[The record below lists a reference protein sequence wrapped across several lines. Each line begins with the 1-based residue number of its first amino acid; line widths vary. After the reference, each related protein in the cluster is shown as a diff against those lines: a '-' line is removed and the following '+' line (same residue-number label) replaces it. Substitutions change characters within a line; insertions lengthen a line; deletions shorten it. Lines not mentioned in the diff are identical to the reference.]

1 MLYFAYGMNTN
12 SYEMELRCPSAV
24 SLGPAFLLDAEFR
37 FARHADIVAVDGGVV
52 DGVLWDITDQ
62 DLKSLDRLEG
72 YPFYYDRTE
81 FEVEYQGET
90 VLAIAYFMNPDH
102 PDAEPTTHYLEMLLD
117 GYAEHGV
124 STHQIAAA
132 LKECYA

>member
-12 SYEMELRCPSAV
+12 SYEMALRCPTAI
-24 SLGPAFLLDAEFR
+24 SLGSAFLLDAEFR
-37 FARHADIVAVDGGVV
+37 FAGHADIVACDNGVV
-52 DGVLWDITDQ
+52 DGVLWDITDD
-62 DLKSLDRLEG
+62 DLKSLDKLEG
-72 YPFYYDRTE
+72 FPYYYDRTE
-81 FEVEYQGET
+81 FEVEHEGET
-90 VLAIAYFMNPDH
+90 VQAVAYFMNPGNN
-102 PDAEPTTHYLEMLLD
+102 DAEPTTHYLEMLLE

>member
-12 SYEMELRCPSAV
+12 GYEMALRCPTAI
-24 SLGPAFLLDAEFR
+24 SLGSAFLLDAEFR
-37 FARHADIVAVDGGVV
+37 FARHADIVACDNGVV
-52 DGVLWDITDQ
+52 DGVLWDITDN

-72 YPFYYDRTE
+72 FPYYYDRAE
-81 FEVEYQGET
+81 FEVEYQGKT
-90 VLAIAYFMNPDH
+90 VQAVAYFMNPGNN
-102 PDAEPTTHYLEMLLD
+102 DAEPTTHYLEMLLE

-124 STHQIAAA
+124 STYQIAAA

>member
-12 SYEMELRCPSAV
+12 SYEMALRCPT
-24 SLGPAFLLDAEFR
+24 AFLLDAEFR
-37 FARHADIVAVDGGVV
+37 FAGHADIVACDNGVV
-52 DGVLWDITDQ
+52 DGVLWDITDD
-62 DLKSLDRLEG
+62 DLKSLDKLEG
-72 YPFYYDRTE
+72 FPYYYDRTE
-81 FEVEYQGET
+81 FEVEHEGET
-90 VLAIAYFMNPDH
+90 VQAVAYFMNPGNS
-102 PDAEPTTHYLEMLLD
+102 DAEPTTHYLEMLLE